1 MESETVLMEFQRIVD
16 DNKQRIFR
24 ICRIYSI
31 PPVEP
36 EDLFQ
41 EVIYEIW
48 KSIDSFRGQSSVS
61 TWVCRVAL
69 NVCIRAK
76 QKHQARDRRMVRLD
90 NIHIETIPDRS
101 HEPPDDRFDD
111 LRQCISGLKEAER
124 SLVVLH
130 LDELPYRD
138 IAGITGLSE
147 NTVAVKLKR
156 IRAKLLECM
165 RAKQTY

>member
-1 MESETVLMEFQRIVD
+1 MDFQGIVE

-24 ICRIYSI
+24 ICRIYSVS
-31 PPVEP
+31 PFEP

-48 KSIDSFRGQSSVS
+48 KSIGSFRGQSSVS
-61 TWVCRVAL
+61 TWVYRIAL
-69 NVCIRAK
+69 NVCARAK
-76 QKHQARDRRMVRLD
+76 QKHQAHDRRLVRLD

-101 HEPPDDRFDD
+101 IEPRDDRFDD
-111 LRQCISGLKEAER
+111 LRQCIGGLKEAER

-138 IAGITGLSE
+138 IASITGLTE

-165 RAKQTY
+165 LAKQKN